1 MRTTGRA
8 TREDGPAAPSS
19 TRLGTLLDAMASHL
33 ETIGESGFAAF
44 RPIGEL
50 RGLADRA
57 IALGLSSCGRPVVR
71 VVEHLEAQRRG
82 EPIDADLAARD
93 LLRAYHVVRLAAA
106 EEAVAAATD
115 RIAAQRVYEKP

>member
-1 MRTTGRA
+1 
-8 TREDGPAAPSS
+8 
-19 TRLGTLLDAMASHL
+19 MASHL

-57 IALGLSSCGRPVVR
+57 LALGLSSCGRPVVR

-93 LLRAYHVVRLAAA
+93 LLRPYHVVRLAAA
-106 EEAVAAATD
+106 EEAVAERRRTGSPLKGCTEALTRRD
-115 RIAAQRVYEKP
+115 RLARGVSPVLGLTTPS